1 MTRVSVNPE
10 PIPEELK
17 DRDQWLLWDASND
30 TPRRPHWKGDF
41 HISWSDPDD
50 WHSFPEALAAA
61 ESNASWGIGYVMAQD
76 NDDCPTG
83 IYGCLDLDGCLTGP
97 ESPKDWLP
105 SLQRFIDDGAY
116 LERSPS
122 GDGLHIPLVG
132 QDAPEWWTDSHFSD
146 DEHEGVEWLTNKF
159 CTFTGDLVGDQ
170 HDGVADTDPTEF
182 LFEAYQVL
190 NGEAPRVEPSD
201 DARGHDD
208 GMDLS
213 ETHVKEALA
222 CIPSDCAYPQ
232 WRDIGFA
239 VHDWDST
246 TTGKSLFESWSRG
259 SGWDDQ
265 SQRYVDAIW
274 QNAEQGDGVTVGTL
288 IHHATSNGWEP
299 PRTGGSSGG
308 EIPPSSTDSAEDAS
322 DDGGEID
329 EPREPDDA
337 GDSAPANNEFSNWK
351 HIRQMFRDSEN
362 AEERAVPRFES
373 AMKLHQEFS
382 FANLQEN
389 EQLYVY
395 DGQKGIYE
403 DKGEQLIRQQLT
415 EGLEEQY
422 RGHAMSEITD
432 HVRGRNTLPQ
442 SEMGGPDGYIA
453 ARNCVIDL
461 HESERREHS
470 PDHRFLSR
478 LGCDFDPDAEAPQ
491 WEQFLDEVIP
501 KASDRKKLQEFA
513 GYCLH
518 HWSLPYHKALFLVGP
533 TASGKSTFLD
543 TLNALLGENTVASL
557 TPQQLTSE
565 RFGPAELYGKWANIR
580 NDIPKSTVEN
590 TGMFKELVA
599 GDPMKAERKNKDP
612 FFFNP
617 SAKHL
622 FSANQLPEMEVD
634 DEAFFRRILLVPFPE
649 TIPEGDRDK
658 HLDDKLQDELPGVLN
673 WAIEG
678 LQRLLGN
685 GGFTADRSPARTR
698 ETWSKWGD
706 SVSRFYDAAVTSGDD
721 DVSKAKLF
729 AAYIEYCRQESIPS
743 DTQHAMT
750 RQLKQEGLEDGRAY
764 VDGERKRVFHNIALT
779 GRGQELLE
787 AAQSDSGG
795 SSENDQRRRSGLGEF
810 D

>member
-1 MTRVSVNPE
+1 MTTVRVDPE

-17 DRDQWLLWDASND
+17 ERDQWLLWDASND

-61 ESNASWGIGYVMAQD
+61 ESNASWGIGFVMAQD
-76 NDDCPTG
+76 NDDHPTG

-105 SLQRFIDDGAY
+105 SLQKFIDDGAY
-116 LERSPS
+116 IERSPS
-122 GDGLHIPLVG
+122 GDGVHIPLVG
-132 QDAPEWWTDSHFSD
+132 QDVPDWWSDSHFSD
-146 DEHEGVEWLTNKF
+146 DEHEGVEYLTNKF
-159 CTFTGDLVGDQ
+159 CTFTGDLIGDQ

-182 LFEAYQVL
+182 LFESYQTL
-190 NGEAPRVEPSD
+190 NGESPRVEPSD
-201 DARGHDD
+201 DARGHEGGDVS
-208 GMDLS
+208 LS
-213 ETHVKEALA
+213 ETDVKEALA
-222 CIPSDCAYPQ
+222 CIDSDCAYPT

-239 VHDWDST
+239 VHDWDSSP
-246 TTGKSLFESWSRG
+246 TGKQLFESWSRG

-274 QNAEQGDGVTVGTL
+274 DNATQGDGVTVATL
-288 IHHATSNGWEP
+288 VHHAKEAGWTP
-299 PRTGGSSGG
+299 PSGNSSS
-308 EIPPSSTDSAEDAS
+308 EVPPSSADA
-322 DDGGEID
+322 DDGEMQHESDETEQQADETGEV
-329 EPREPDDA
+329 
-337 GDSAPANNEFSNWK
+337 GNEFDNWK
-351 HIRQMFRDSEN
+351 NMRQMFREAEN
-362 AEERAVPRFES
+362 SEERAVPRFES
-373 AMKLHQEFS
+373 AMKLHNEYC

-395 DGQKGIYE
+395 DSQKGIYE
-403 DKGEQLIRQQLT
+403 DKGEQVIRQQLT

-442 SEMGGPDGYIA
+442 DEMGGPEGYIA

-461 HESERREHS
+461 QESERREHS
-470 PDHRFLSR
+470 AEHRFLSR
-478 LGCDFDPDAEAPQ
+478 LGCEFDPDAEAPQ
-491 WEQFLDEVIP
+491 WESFLEDVIP
-501 KASDRKKLQEFA
+501 KVSDRKKLQEFA

-518 HWSLPYHKALFLVGP
+518 HWGLPYHKALFLVGP

-543 TLNALLGENTVASL
+543 TLNALLGKNTVASL

-565 RFGPAELYGKWANIR
+565 RFGPAELFGKWANIR

-617 SAKHL
+617 TAKHL

-649 TIPEGDRDK
+649 TIPEGERDK
-658 HLDDKLQDELPGVLN
+658 HLDDKLQNELPGVLN

-685 GGFTADRSPARTR
+685 GGFTADRSPGRTR

-706 SVSRFYDAAVTSGDD
+706 SVSRFEDAAITSGDKD
-721 DVSKAKLF
+721 IPKAKLF

-750 RQLKQEGLEDGRAY
+750 RQLKQEGHSDGKAY
-764 VDGERKRVFHNIALT
+764 VDGKQQRVFTGIEWT
-779 GRGQELLE
+779 GRGRELLE
-787 AAQSDSGG
+787 AAQSDTAG
-795 SSENDQRRRSGLGEF
+795 SDENENRRRSGLGEF